1 MKVVWVTF
9 RTGLIFYNLYGPKEF
24 PMIDLMLFSLIAAFV
39 SFYSEKTESYYS
51 PDDFQKVRKIDT
63 HTHHNSES
71 TALTEAAIA
80 SNFYLLTVS
89 VDVPD
94 YPSLDEQLK
103 LALIQKSQNPDNIGF
118 LATISLENWG
128 DPDWADQEIERIKTA
143 FDQGALGIKIWK
155 NIGMTYKDENGE
167 FIMADHPRLEPIFQ
181 FVQDQGKTLM
191 AHLGEPR
198 NCWLPIEEMTVNSDR
213 SYFSRHPE
221 YHMYLHPEFP
231 SYEQQVEA
239 RDRLLEKFPDLR
251 FVGAHLGSVEWN
263 VDELAKRLDRF
274 PNMAVDMAARIGHL
288 QFQSQ
293 KDRDKVRNF
302 IVKYQDQLIYGTDLE
317 ISDDSDLEKVKP
329 NAIATWQRD
338 WKYLVSEE
346 WMEVGDVNGKF
357 QGLKLPKEVVD
368 KIYYHN
374 AVKWFGVDF

>member
-1 MKVVWVTF
+1 
-9 RTGLIFYNLYGPKEF
+9 
-24 PMIDLMLFSLIAAFV
+24 MIDLIFPLFVATFALFAQSG
-39 SFYSEKTESYYS
+39 EETYYGL
-51 PDDFQKVRKIDT
+51 DDFQKVKKVDT

-71 TALTEAAIA
+71 SALTEAAKL

-94 YPSLDEQLK
+94 YPSLEEQVR
-103 LALIQKSQNPDNIGF
+103 LALLQKARNPDNIAF
-118 LATISLENWG
+118 LSTISLENWS
-128 DPDWADQEIERIKTA
+128 DPDWAQKEIARIRET

-155 NIGMTYKDENGE
+155 NIGMTYKDENGA

-181 FVQDQGKTLM
+181 FVQDEGKTLM

-239 RDRLLEKFPDLR
+239 RDRLLKKFPDLR

-263 VDELAKRLDRF
+263 VDELAKRLDSF
-274 PNMAVDMAARIGHL
+274 PHMAVDMAARIGHL
-288 QFQSQ
+288 QLQSQ
-293 KDRDKVRNF
+293 KDRDRVRDF
-302 IVKYQDQLIYGTDLE
+302 MIKYQDQLIYGTDLE
-317 ISDDSDLEKVKP
+317 ISGDPDPEEVKSR
-329 NAIATWQRD
+329 AVATWQRD
-338 WKYLVSEE
+338 WTYLVSDE
-346 WMEVGDVNGKF
+346 WMEVGDVNGRF
-357 QGLKLPKEVVD
+357 QGLKLHKEVVD

>member
-1 MKVVWVTF
+1 
-9 RTGLIFYNLYGPKEF
+9 
-24 PMIDLMLFSLIAAFV
+24 MIDLMLFILIASFV
-39 SFYSEKTESYYS
+39 SMSSKRPESYYS
-51 PDDFQKVRKIDT
+51 LDDFQKVKNIDT

-71 TALTEAAIA
+71 MALADAAKA

-94 YPSLDEQLK
+94 YPSLEEQVR
-103 LALIQKSQNPDNIGF
+103 LALHQKAQNPDNIGF
-118 LATISLENWG
+118 LSTISLKNWS
-128 DPDWADQEIERIKTA
+128 DADWSMQEIERIKKT

-155 NIGMTYKDENGE
+155 NIGMTYLDENGQ
-167 FIMADHPRLEPIFQ
+167 FIMANHPRLEPIFR
-181 FVQDQGKTLM
+181 FVQQEGKTLM

-198 NCWLPIEEMTVNSDR
+198 NCWLPIDEMTVNSDR

-231 SYEQQVEA
+231 SYEQQIDA
-239 RDRLLEKFPDLR
+239 RDALLAKFPDLR
-251 FVGAHLGSVEWN
+251 FVGAHLGSLEWN
-263 VDELAKRLDRF
+263 VDELAMRLDRF

-293 KDRDKVRNF
+293 QDRDRIRDF
-302 IVKYQDQLIYGTDLE
+302 IIRYQDRLIYGTDLE
-317 ISDDSDLEKVKP
+317 ISGEPDPEKVKS

-346 WMEVGDVNGKF
+346 WMEAGDVNGKF
-357 QGLKLPKEVVD
+357 QGLKLPKKVVD

-374 AVKWFGVDF
+374 AVKWFQIDF

>member
-1 MKVVWVTF
+1 
-9 RTGLIFYNLYGPKEF
+9 
-24 PMIDLMLFSLIAAFV
+24 MIDLVFPFLITAIALITQTEKEN
-39 SFYSEKTESYYS
+39 FYSL
-51 PDDFQKVRKIDT
+51 DDFQKVKKVDT

-71 TALTEAAIA
+71 TALTDAARL
-80 SNFYLLTVS
+80 SNFYLLTVN

-94 YPSLDEQLK
+94 YPPLDEQVR
-103 LALIQKSQNPDNIGF
+103 LALLQKDQNPDNIAF
-118 LATISLENWG
+118 LSTISLENWN
-128 DPDWADQEIERIKTA
+128 DPDWVEQEIERIRQT
-143 FDQGALGIKIWK
+143 FEQGAPGIKIWK

-181 FVQDQGKTLM
+181 FVQDQNKTLM

-198 NCWLPIEEMTVNSDR
+198 NCWLPINEMTVNSDR

-239 RDRLLEKFPDLR
+239 RDRLLEKFPDIR

-274 PNMAVDMAARIGHL
+274 PNMAVDLAARIGHL

-293 KDRDKVRNF
+293 KDRERVRNF
-302 IVKYQDQLIYGTDLE
+302 MIKYQDRLIYGTDLE
-317 ISDDSDLEKVKP
+317 ISADSDLEKVKL

-338 WKYLVSEE
+338 WKYLISEQ
-346 WMEVGDVNGKF
+346 WMEVGDVNGRF

-374 AVKWFGVDF
+374 AVKWFALNSIGL

>member
-1 MKVVWVTF
+1 MNKIK
-9 RTGLIFYNLYGPKEF
+9 L
-24 PMIDLMLFSLIAAFV
+24 MIDLISPFILVAMAFITHTETEN
-39 SFYSEKTESYYS
+39 FYSQA
-51 PDDFQKVRKIDT
+51 DFERVKKIDT

-71 TALTEAAIA
+71 TALAEAGKA

-94 YPSLDEQLK
+94 YPPLEEQVR
-103 LALIQKSQNPDNIGF
+103 LALHQKAQNPGDIGF
-118 LATISLENWG
+118 LSTISLA
-128 DPDWADQEIERIKTA
+128 DWSKPKWSEMEIERIKET
-143 FDQGALGIKIWK
+143 FEQGALGIKIWK
-155 NIGMTYKDENGE
+155 NIGMTYVDESGK

-181 FVQDQGKTLM
+181 FVQDQDKTLM

-198 NCWLPIEEMTVNSDR
+198 NCWLPIDQMTVNSDR

-221 YHMYLHPEFP
+221 YHMYLHPEYP
-231 SYEQQVEA
+231 SYEAQVEA

-293 KDRDKVRNF
+293 QDRDKVRNF
-302 IVKYQDQLIYGTDLE
+302 MIKYQDRLIYGTDLE
-317 ISDDSDLEKVKP
+317 ISGNPDPQEVKTK
-329 NAIATWQRD
+329 AITTWQRD
-338 WKYLVSEE
+338 WKYLVSDE

-357 QGLKLPKEVVD
+357 QGLKLPKDVVD

-374 AVKWFGVDF
+374 AVRWFKMDF

>member
-1 MKVVWVTF
+1 
-9 RTGLIFYNLYGPKEF
+9 
-24 PMIDLMLFSLIAAFV
+24 MIDTVFPFFIAALALLIQEEKV
-39 SFYSEKTESYYS
+39 DFYSL
-51 PDDFQKVRKIDT
+51 DDFAKVKKIDT

-71 TALTEAAIA
+71 TALTEAAKA
-80 SNFYLLTVS
+80 SGFYLLTVS
-89 VDVPD
+89 VDVPS
-94 YPSLDEQLK
+94 YPPLEEQIR
-103 LALIQKSQNPDNIGF
+103 LALHQKAQNPEHIDF
-118 LATISLENWG
+118 LSTISLENWS
-128 DPDWADQEIERIKTA
+128 DPLWAQKEIERISKT
-143 FDQGALGIKIWK
+143 FEQGAIGIKIWK
-155 NIGMTYKDENGE
+155 NIGMTYKDENGD

-198 NCWLPIEEMTVNSDR
+198 NCWLPLEEMTVNNDR
-213 SYFSRHPE
+213 SYFERHPE
-221 YHMYLHPEFP
+221 YHMYLHPEYP

-239 RDRLLEKFPDLR
+239 RDNLLAKFPEIR

-293 KDRDKVRNF
+293 KDREKVRNF
-302 IVKYQDQLIYGTDLE
+302 LINYQDRIIYGTDLG
-317 ISDDSDLEKVKP
+317 ISGNPDPEKVKT
-329 NAIATWQRD
+329 NAIATWQKD

-346 WMEVGDVNGKF
+346 SMESADVNGAF

-374 AVKWFGVDF
+374 AKKWFGLNLDGF